1 MSAQLIQE
9 MKKSKTPMVL
19 SITGG
24 GATILK
30 DFFEVSGVS
39 EFLLEATVPYHP
51 KSLSGFLGSEETFSC
66 DSRTARGMAMEAFR
80 RAKEITGN
88 ESVIGLGCTAA
99 LQTTRKRRGR
109 DRCHV
114 CIQSKDS
121 SRVLDMDL
129 DQSMTRAQQE
139 NQCVQ
144 LIFVA
149 IAKTLFL
156 KSSYENLRFEET
168 SVDAPS
174 LWKDLLAGTKKK
186 TSDKKYGAI
195 FPGSFAPLH
204 RGHEEIIFLAEQKLN
219 ARPALEIS
227 IKNVDKPPLDFVSM
241 NERNVPDQE
250 IVFTNAATFEE
261 KAELFPGSTFIV
273 GIDTLV
279 RIDETRYYKEKR
291 NKSKILEKF
300 QKQKIRFLVFGRLV
314 GEQFLT
320 LSSIRISPALLA
332 LCDEV
337 SESEFR
343 VDMSSS
349 AIRASQKD

>member
-1 MSAQLIQE
+1 
-9 MKKSKTPMVL
+9 MKKSKTPMVM

-30 DFFEVSGVS
+30 NFFEVSGVS

-51 KSLSGFLGSEETFSC
+51 KSLSKFLRSEETYPC

-80 RAKEITGN
+80 RAKEITGS
-88 ESVIGLGCTAA
+88 EAVLGVGCTAA
-99 LQTTRKRRGR
+99 LQTTRKRRGK

-114 CIQSKDS
+114 CVQSKNS

-129 DQSMTRAQQE
+129 DQSLTRAQQE
-139 NQCVQ
+139 KMCIE

-149 IAKTLFL
+149 IAKTLSLRAGYETL
-156 KSSYENLRFEET
+156 KFKET
-168 SVDAPS
+168 LVDAPS

-186 TSDKKYGAI
+186 TSDKKYEAI

-204 RGHEEIIFLAEQKLN
+204 RGHKEIILLAEKKLN

-241 NERNVPDQE
+241 KERNVPDYE

-273 GIDTLV
+273 GVDTLA
-279 RIDETRYYKEKR
+279 RIDQARYYNGKR
-291 NKSKILEKF
+291 NKSRILEKF
-300 QKQKIRFLVFGRLV
+300 RKQKIRFLVFGRQV
-314 GEQFLT
+314 SGQFLT
-320 LSSIRISPALLA
+320 LSSIQISPALLA

-349 AIRASQKD
+349 AIRASEKD